1 MKRFL
6 LLAFSV
12 FSSGQMAGPAPYTS
26 ADGHQYTYAS
36 NENGAMLE
44 SINPVSRFK
53 GQGAGTRVVTG
64 IEKLY
69 LGKSC
74 DAYSKVLGSGAWG
87 WANGGF
93 IVDFPKASVKFPRQE
108 ITVPG
113 GMHCRL

>member
-1 MKRFL
+1 MKRL
-6 LLAFSV
+6 LMLICSV
-12 FSSGQMAGPAPYTS
+12 LCSGAMAGPAPYTS

-53 GQGAGTRVVTG
+53 GQGAGTRVITG
-64 IEKLY
+64 TEKLY

-74 DAYSKVLGSGAWG
+74 DAYSEVLGSGSWG